1 MIISISLRFVN
12 ALLGIVLLMMCST
25 KFVEYSDV
33 SKWNL
38 LLKLS
43 DCCFGVYI
51 FQQFILLFI
60 NRTELA
66 QKVCPYIYPWII
78 FSITLITSLVLTVI
92 IRKTRIGSQ
101 LL

>member
-1 MIISISLRFVN
+1 M
-12 ALLGIVLLMMCST
+12 
-25 KFVEYSDV
+25 KFVKYTDV

-38 LLKLS
+38 FLKLS

-60 NRTELA
+60 NRTKLA
-66 QKVCPYIYPWII
+66 QNICPYIYPWIT
-78 FSITLITSLVLTVI
+78 FSIALIISLALTVI
-92 IRKTRIGSQ
+92 IRKTRIGRK